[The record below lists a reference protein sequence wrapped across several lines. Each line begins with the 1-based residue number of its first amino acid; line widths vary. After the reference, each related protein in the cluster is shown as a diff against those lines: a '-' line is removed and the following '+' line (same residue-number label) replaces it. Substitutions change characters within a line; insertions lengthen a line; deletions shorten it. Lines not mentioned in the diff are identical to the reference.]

1 MDWLDECFHNRI
13 TRKVNNDSCITINKT
28 FFDAPTQFIGAK
40 VEIRYL
46 PDQMEKAY
54 IYYEG
59 KHFPLTLTDKNANS
73 KVKRNNPYPKID
85 YSRKEQTDDQ

>member
-1 MDWLDECFHNRI
+1 MFAGYDDG
-13 TRKVNNDSCITINKT
+13 TGAGYAV
-28 FFDAPTQFIGAK
+28 IG
-40 VEIRYL
+40 VV
-46 PDQMEKAY
+46 MEKAY

-73 KVKRNNPYPKID
+73 KVMRNNPYPKID